1 MGKRTDWQRLAQA
14 RERAGLD
21 PLVAVPHPDAAA
33 NKAQVAI
40 LKGAQIQKGYS
51 FGHGKMSGSVKGKR

>member
-1 MGKRTDWQRLAQA
+1 MSKRTDWQRLAQA
-14 RERAGLD
+14 RKLAGLD
-21 PLVAVPHPDAAA
+21 PLIAIPHPDADG

-51 FGHGKMSGSVKGKR
+51 FGRGKLAASVKGKR

>member
-14 RERAGLD
+14 RKTAGLD
-21 PLVAVPHPDAAA
+21 PLVAVPHPDTAA

-51 FGHGKMSGSVKGKR
+51 FGRGRMSGSVKGKR